1 MCFFKAITGIPCPGC
16 GSLRSIMSLLDGD
29 VCLALWYNPV
39 IILLF
44 IGGVFLFLVSLVELI
59 IQKDKN
65 RRKSFSETA
74 RGTLLYRL
82 LHRSLPT
89 WTIVIAL
96 FVTLMNWFWNI
107 EKGL

>member
-44 IGGVFLFLVSLVELI
+44 IGGVFLF
-59 IQKDKN
+59 
-65 RRKSFSETA
+65 
-74 RGTLLYRL
+74 
-82 LHRSLPT
+82 
-89 WTIVIAL
+89 
-96 FVTLMNWFWNI
+96 
-107 EKGL
+107 